1 MIFKAVKLFNFGI
14 YRGEHFIDLSAC
26 DHDKPVILFG
36 GLNGG
41 GKTTFLDSLQLA
53 LYGKHARCSNR
64 GKLSYSDYL
73 KQAVNRYA
81 KEGAASVSLTF
92 THQQLTKVNEYEI
105 TRSWAINGKKDITDS
120 VTVNVNGNFDKLLTE
135 NWDDFV
141 SEFIPQSMS
150 ELFFF
155 DGEKIEDLA
164 DPLRSAQLIKTGI
177 EALLGLDLFSQLSI
191 DLNTQRQNRQKRNL
205 DREASKKVEELT
217 SRKEVLE
224 SNLKALDSLIAKTI
238 TEKEE
243 LQGQQTILDFKFKNS
258 GAHLLEALSELQ
270 AEESSVKARIGAI
283 DSNLVKLA
291 ASALPLSLAPELF
304 EATYKQSKLEEDQKE
319 RRSAAKYISQHNE
332 MLLALIKEK
341 SSDLV
346 GTMEAVLNEM
356 EERQKAS
363 EQDFGEIF
371 LNSNPAVFEL
381 VSSSI
386 EAEKEDARTLLVEK
400 QDLIESLS
408 IIEKKLEAIPDYASV
423 ENIIKEKESLSQ
435 SIEQKTHQLEAA
447 LEDRA
452 QCKNQLHENESK
464 LDATLIQ
471 KNSEEFEQKRNQQ
484 VAEHL
489 VEMKSIVDEFKASL
503 IKENISGLERAI
515 KAKFDQLGRKEAL
528 VSDIKIN
535 PTTFNMTLFGLDRK
549 PLDPKR
555 LSAGERQLLSVAI
568 LWALAEKSKKEIPT
582 IIDTPMGR
590 LDGKHRTK
598 LVENYFPHAAG
609 QVILLSTD
617 EEISGQYYKKLKP
630 AIAMEYHI
638 RYDDALR
645 TSAIEPGYFGGQL

>member
-224 SNLKALDSLIAKTI
+224 GNLKALDSLIAKTI

-243 LQGQQTILDFKFKNS
+243 LQDQQTILDFKFKNS

-356 EERQKAS
+356 EERQKTS
-363 EQDFGEIF
+363 EQDLGEIF

-598 LVENYFPHAAG
+598 LVENYFPNAAG

-617 EEISGQYYKKLKP
+617 EEINGQYYKKLKP
-630 AIAMEYHI
+630 AIAKEYHI
-638 RYDDALR
+638 HYDDALR

>member
-1 MIFKAVKLFNFGI
+1 MIFKAVKLYNFGI

-81 KEGAASVSLTF
+81 EDGAASVSLTF
-92 THQQLTKVNEYEI
+92 THQQLTKLNEYEI
-105 TRSWAINGKKDITDS
+105 TRSWAINGTKDITDS
-120 VTVNVNGNFDKLLTE
+120 ITVNVNGKSDKLLTDK
-135 NWDDFV
+135 WDDFV

-191 DLNTQRQNRQKRNL
+191 DLNTQRQNRQKKNL

-224 SNLKALDSLIAKTI
+224 GNLKALDSLIAKTI

-243 LQGQQTILDFKFKNS
+243 LQDQQTILDFKFKNS

-283 DSNLVKLA
+283 DGNLIKLA

-304 EATYKQSKLEEDQKE
+304 EAAYKQSILEEDQRE

-332 MLLALIKEK
+332 MLLALIREK

-346 GTMEAVLNEM
+346 STMETVLNEM
-356 EERQKAS
+356 EGRQKAS
-363 EQDFGEIF
+363 EQDLGEIF

-386 EAEKEDARTLLVEK
+386 AAEKEDARSLLTEK

-423 ENIIKEKESLSQ
+423 ESIIKEKESLSQ
-435 SIEQKTHQLEAA
+435 SIDQKTHQLEAA

-471 KNSEEFEQKRNQQ
+471 KNSEEFEHKRNQQ
-484 VAEHL
+484 VADHL
-489 VEMKSIVDEFKASL
+489 VEMKCIVDEFKASL
-503 IKENISGLERAI
+503 IKENISGLESRI
-515 KAKFDQLGRKEAL
+515 KSKFDQLGRKEAL

-535 PTTFNMTLFGLDRK
+535 PSTFSMTLFGLDRK

-598 LVENYFPHAAG
+598 LVENYFPNAAE

-617 EEISGQYYKKLKP
+617 EEINGQYYKKLKP
-630 AIAMEYHI
+630 SIAKEYHI

-645 TSAIEPGYFGGQL
+645 TSAIESGYFGGQL